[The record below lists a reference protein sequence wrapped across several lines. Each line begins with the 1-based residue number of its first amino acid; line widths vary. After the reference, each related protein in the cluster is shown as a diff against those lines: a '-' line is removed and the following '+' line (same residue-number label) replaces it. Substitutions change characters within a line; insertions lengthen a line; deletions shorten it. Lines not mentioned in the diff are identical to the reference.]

1 MRNTSEGRKPEE
13 KPAAP
18 GKSVLQ
24 ESSGRKIIR
33 VTAPQRVST
42 PTISS
47 RGQLDAGDDDELSE
61 TEIEELLIRSSLQLT
76 QLRSELRYF
85 LLERKNFELT
95 SYQ

>member
-13 KPAAP
+13 KPSAT
-18 GKSVLQ
+18 KSVIQ
-24 ESSGRKIIR
+24 EGSGRKIIR

-47 RGQLDAGDDDELSE
+47 RGQLDSADVGGDDDLSE

-76 QLRSELRYF
+76 QLRSELR
-85 LLERKNFELT
+85 
-95 SYQ
+95 